1 MTSCDLPTDSGGIL
15 CLGEALL
22 DCIGGREIPG
32 GAPANVA
39 CHAAALCARGGLLSR
54 VGEDE
59 RGRRLAAWLRTGG
72 VSTLL
77 LQTDPAVPT
86 GMVLV
91 EITGGLPRYD
101 IEGPV
106 AWDFVEATPVALSA
120 VRTARVMVCGT
131 LAQRMPVSRGSI
143 RQLLAEGRAAGALVL
158 ADLNLR
164 APYFDEEIV
173 LWTLRYCDVLKLND
187 EELLTVAGLIGA
199 RGETVELFAGLL
211 REFGISRAVLTCGA
225 GGAWCHE
232 GGRTWHVPAVPTEVS
247 DTVGAG
253 DAFTA
258 VLATALAAG
267 KSLRDAAPWCSEV
280 AAFVASQAGAT
291 PHLPEAMVSRL
302 RAALPVT

>member
-1 MTSCDLPTDSGGIL
+1 MTGCDLPTDSGGIL

-22 DCIGGREIPG
+22 DCIGGLEIPG
-32 GAPANVA
+32 GAPATVA
-39 CHAAALCARGGLLSR
+39 CHAAGLGVASRLLSR
-54 VGEDE
+54 IGEDA
-59 RGRRLAAWLRTGG
+59 RGRCLQAWLQEAG
-72 VSTLL
+72 VSTSG
-77 LQTDPAVPT
+77 LQKDPKEPT
-86 GMVLV
+86 GSVQVRLK
-91 EITGGLPRYD
+91 GGAPEYD
-101 IEGPV
+101 IAGPV

-120 VRTARVMVCGT
+120 VRTAQVMVYGT

-143 RQLLAEGRAAGALVL
+143 RQLLTEGYAAGALVL

-173 LWTLRYCDVLKLND
+173 LWTLRHCDVLKLND
-187 EELLTVAGLIGA
+187 EELLAVAGMVGA
-199 RGETVELFAGLL
+199 RGETVELFTGLL

-232 GGRTWHVPAVPTEVS
+232 GGRTWHVSAVPTEVS

-280 AAFVASQAGAT
+280 AAFVASQTGAT
-291 PHLPEAMVSRL
+291 PRLPEAMVSRL
-302 RAALPVT
+302 RAALAA